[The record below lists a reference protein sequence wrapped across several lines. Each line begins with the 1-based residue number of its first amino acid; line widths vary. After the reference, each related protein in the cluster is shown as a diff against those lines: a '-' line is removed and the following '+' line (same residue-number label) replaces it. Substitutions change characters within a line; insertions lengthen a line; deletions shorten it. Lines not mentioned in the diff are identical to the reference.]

1 MSLFAYAST
10 TWESLAFLRDA
21 TTLPILLK
29 GIVHPQDARRAVEVG
44 VDGIVVSNHGGRQ
57 VDGSIATLDALRSI
71 KDDVPPEFP
80 LLLDSGVRTGAD
92 AFKAIALG
100 ASAVLLGRPYIWALG
115 IGGED
120 GVRQLL
126 RSFLADLDLTLALS
140 GYTSF
145 AEVDSRGLVRNDDAG
160 AT

>member
-1 MSLFAYAST
+1 MFAYAST
-10 TWESLAFLRDA
+10 TWESLEFLRDA
-21 TTLPILLK
+21 TELPIVLK
-29 GIVHPQDARRAVEVG
+29 GIVHPEDARRALEAG

-57 VDGSIATLDALRSI
+57 VDGSIATLDALRAI
-71 KDDVPPEFP
+71 KENVPADFP

-92 AFKAIALG
+92 ALKAIALG

-115 IGGED
+115 VGGED

-126 RSFLADLDLTLALS
+126 RSFLADVDLTLALT

-145 AEVDSRGLVRNDDAG
+145 GEVGAEVLVRNDDPPPR
-160 AT
+160 